1 MPVFRRD
8 RIVFGEDVALNRHQ
22 PGRAGLVA
30 MVVIVGMRVVVAVR
44 MRVRGAVGM
53 GVGVLMPMRIVAV
66 VFMRVGM
73 RMIVR
78 VVVAVIVMKILDP
91 LFALAA
97 TAGATHHTISISL
110 SRISSPPCTSS
121 LAPPQRGHGA
131 PRAAIATEVS
141 QSRQ

>member
-1 MPVFRRD
+1 
-8 RIVFGEDVALNRHQ
+8 
-22 PGRAGLVA
+22 
-30 MVVIVGMRVVVAVR
+30 MVMIVGMRVVVAVR
-44 MRVRGAVGM
+44 MRVCSAVGM
-53 GVGVLMPMRIVAV
+53 GVGMLVPMRMLAV
-66 VFMRVGM
+66 VLMRVGM

-78 VVVAVIVMKILDP
+78 VIVTKILDP

-97 TAGATHHTISISL
+97 TAGATHHTTSISL

-121 LAPPQRGHGA
+121 LAPPQRGHSA